1 MKLRKNRKAFKPE
14 SAKTSSENMQI
25 LNVINHE
32 WVNVMSSGK
41 VKLVK
46 CRCCSTPRYMV
57 LKGNTPLI
65 STFYKENALDVYFYE
80 KSRGDDDNVF

>member
-1 MKLRKNRKAFKPE
+1 
-14 SAKTSSENMQI
+14 MQI